1 MVMDPAQSLARCR
14 DLVAEGLLLWSWR
27 RQIGRLSGPCRS
39 FTVTLRFNLTSNASP
54 TVEPLTLLTEW
65 DRRIVQ
71 HPGQLVG
78 AMWDQS
84 FQDRDEFGL
93 LALTSF
99 IGLGSRAVP
108 RPHSGE
114 GKVLETMA
122 IVAEVA
128 GHRSVACVPDVA
140 DHAGPDAVDRLADV
154 DRAAAAAAEH
164 GVDSVDRVA
173 VDPLADGDL
182 DGRGRGSRAD
192 GGESG
197 VRLAALAQP
206 GRVARQEAELP
217 PPCRVETQLRQHLPW
232 CCTRFDSSSVQAASK
247 STIREHL
254 RAYLMSWDLTTPLNV
269 RLGWNESRSMASES
283 HSSQWSVLS
292 SSSGRTSTVDRAH
305 CRFRRAADLSRDGIL
320 KMKFLSG
327 ILVNIFAIAIAMVA
341 VEPLEFEEASSSD
354 EMIWNLLQ
362 LGRKYNKA
370 VRPPPDYNTT
380 NVVYI
385 NFIVVKLLGI
395 NEVAQHMSLEGF
407 TEMEWND
414 YRLAW
419 YDRYNGTFNHITA
432 IYLPRSSIW
441 IPDVIT
447 INTVEHKE
455 SSQPLSAIVLADGR
469 VFTSSPFNTRTL
481 CDINM
486 LYFPFDTQVCR
497 VVFGSWLMVRADLEL
512 RVLNKNAS
520 SVLAPDTLRQQNIE
534 SDEYCIT
541 KSDFWVTPVTDL
553 GACQEAVFTIVIQ
566 RKPLFYVMNLIMPS
580 FLILIICAFSF
591 FLPPDTG
598 DRLSLN
604 ITLMLTLMVFMQI
617 VAGYTPAQSDSVP
630 MLTRFFAIVVAIS
643 AVSTLGSVFQLY
655 CCYRGHE
662 ARSSSGPMRTA
673 QAACCSCRAG
683 RDRKNNTD
691 SARGTEVEVIPHADA
706 SQAAGENLWL
716 VIGRRLDWI
725 LFVAMVTAISSLVV
739 FICHFRNP
747 DYLAC

>member
-1 MVMDPAQSLARCR
+1 
-14 DLVAEGLLLWSWR
+14 
-27 RQIGRLSGPCRS
+27 
-39 FTVTLRFNLTSNASP
+39 
-54 TVEPLTLLTEW
+54 
-65 DRRIVQ
+65 
-71 HPGQLVG
+71 
-78 AMWDQS
+78 
-84 FQDRDEFGL
+84 
-93 LALTSF
+93 
-99 IGLGSRAVP
+99 
-108 RPHSGE
+108 
-114 GKVLETMA
+114 
-122 IVAEVA
+122 
-128 GHRSVACVPDVA
+128 
-140 DHAGPDAVDRLADV
+140 
-154 DRAAAAAAEH
+154 
-164 GVDSVDRVA
+164 
-173 VDPLADGDL
+173 
-182 DGRGRGSRAD
+182 
-192 GGESG
+192 
-197 VRLAALAQP
+197 
-206 GRVARQEAELP
+206 
-217 PPCRVETQLRQHLPW
+217 
-232 CCTRFDSSSVQAASK
+232 
-247 STIREHL
+247 
-254 RAYLMSWDLTTPLNV
+254 
-269 RLGWNESRSMASES
+269 
-283 HSSQWSVLS
+283 
-292 SSSGRTSTVDRAH
+292 
-305 CRFRRAADLSRDGIL
+305 
-320 KMKFLSG
+320 MKFLSG

-414 YRLAW
+414 YRLGLVRQIQW
-419 YDRYNGTFNHITA
+419 NVQPHNGHLFAA
-432 IYLPRSSIW
+432 IFHLDTRC
-441 IPDVIT
+441 DHDKH
-447 INTVEHKE
+447 HKE

-486 LYFPFDTQVCR
+486 LYFPFDTQ